1 MAWQSFG
8 ATVLLALVALIELAS
23 SEPVHENRE
32 RLEHLAQQVNAM
44 LEEIL
49 GSGQFAI
56 STANGHESWTAMID
70 LWQKDE
76 TKCGHGF
83 FSELRRW
90 ALWADKTTKSDL
102 SNAIIETWEET
113 CYTRLEEKIQSE
125 LNTMNKSTR
134 EHFELFAMQDQHEC
148 KSRTGCLSFHTSNLA
163 IGGLRRLIGWPEGAP
178 SADQLEAAER
188 SVSACKEMTASDSI
202 KTTRTQYLKWTPSSP
217 EPHFPHIRF
226 YDYCKELLE
235 IDSRLELDPGV
246 RRFGEELDKIRACGL
261 SKVESDKMSSESEQK
276 RLVAKAAVRFAKGY
290 KQLYFHKGDAAV
302 LGRDHNV
309 QWNDLKI
316 SCSIMLD
323 RAANIVWMHQHI
335 YQLLRREGL
344 DQRTPETERNLRY
357 LKACR
362 QLGELENKEI
372 IEMTKKSHKAF
383 TLIERCFGHSSD

>member
-1 MAWQSFG
+1 MAWQLSFG

-32 RLEHLAQQVNAM
+32 RLEHLARQVNAM

-83 FSELRRW
+83 FSELGRW
-90 ALWADKTTKSDL
+90 ALWTDKTTKSDL
-102 SNAIIETWEET
+102 SNVIIKTWEET
-113 CYTRLEEKIQSE
+113 CYSRLEEKIQFE

-163 IGGLRRLIGWPEGAP
+163 IGGLRRLIGWPEGTP

-188 SVSACKEMTASDSI
+188 SVRACKEMTASDLI
-202 KTTRTQYLKWTPSSP
+202 KTTRTQYMEWTPSSP
-217 EPHFPHIRF
+217 EPYFPHVRF

-235 IDSRLELDPGV
+235 IDSHLELNPRV
-246 RRFGEELDKIRACGL
+246 KRFGEELDKIRACGL
-261 SKVESDKMSSESEQK
+261 SKAEADKMSSESEQK
-276 RLVAKAAVRFAKGY
+276 RLVAKAAVRFGE
-290 KQLYFHKGDAAV
+290 L
-302 LGRDHNV
+302 
-309 QWNDLKI
+309 LKI
-316 SCSIMLD
+316 WPTLTPEARLNYLKDRCSFMLD

-335 YQLLRREGL
+335 YQLLRREGW

-362 QLGELENKEI
+362 QLAELENKEI
-372 IEMTKKSHKAF
+372 IEMTKKSRKSF
-383 TLIERCFGHSSD
+383 TLIERCFGRSSA